1 MQITSS
7 TEAIDFYFSSHDQ
20 SNDSKDGKKKG
31 KLHVKSRN
39 TPGIR
44 AHHNAL
50 EQKRRGVIRG
60 CFETLRKSVP
70 TLDSGKKLSRSG
82 ILRETAKY
90 IRATKEKIVGYQVDI
105 EEMRL
110 QNQLLS
116 NELERLETLP
126 SKNSPLRRGFGAITH
141 TMKSDEEIQEKQRF
155 DKPQMEMVQ
164 LDKTKTG
171 TMFFDSFME
180 SHYQN
185 SSSSTD
191 IFSERNFPTEMQWFD
206 SLSFQQEKEICNQHS
221 DDEDFLID
229 IESGFE
235 QGQVFKVFM

>member
-1 MQITSS
+1 MQTTSS
-7 TEAIDFYFSSHDQ
+7 TETIDFYFSSHNQ
-20 SNDSKDGKKKG
+20 SNNGKKKG

-90 IRATKEKIVGYQVDI
+90 IRATKEKMVGYQVDI

-116 NELERLETLP
+116 NELERLEALP
-126 SKNSPLRRGFGAITH
+126 SKNSPLRRDFGDVTH
-141 TMKSDEEIQEKQRF
+141 TMKSDEEIQEKQRV
-155 DKPQMEMVQ
+155 DKPQSEMVQ
-164 LDKTKTG
+164 LEKTKTG
-171 TMFFDSFME
+171 TMFLDSFME

-185 SSSSTD
+185 SASSTE
-191 IFSERNFPTEMQWFD
+191 ILWERNFPKEMQWFD
-206 SLSFQQEKEICNQHS
+206 SLSCQQEKELSNQNS
-221 DDEDFLID
+221 DEEDFLID
-229 IESGFE
+229 VEGGFE
-235 QGQVFKVFM
+235 QGQVFKSLYI

>member
-1 MQITSS
+1 MQTTSS
-7 TEAIDFYFSSHDQ
+7 TETIDFYFSSHNQ
-20 SNDSKDGKKKG
+20 SNNGKKKG

-70 TLDSGKKLSRSG
+70 TLDSGRKLSRSG

-90 IRATKEKIVGYQVDI
+90 IQATKEKMVGYQVDI

-116 NELERLETLP
+116 NELERLEALP
-126 SKNSPLRRGFGAITH
+126 SKNSPLRRDFGDVTH
-141 TMKSDEEIQEKQRF
+141 TMKSDEEIQEKQRV
-155 DKPQMEMVQ
+155 DKPQSEMVQ
-164 LDKTKTG
+164 LEKTKTG
-171 TMFFDSFME
+171 TMFLDSFME

-185 SSSSTD
+185 SASSTE
-191 IFSERNFPTEMQWFD
+191 ILWERNFPKEMQWFD
-206 SLSFQQEKEICNQHS
+206 SLSCQQEKELSNQNS
-221 DDEDFLID
+221 DEEDFLID
-229 IESGFE
+229 VEGGFE
-235 QGQVFKVFM
+235 QGQVFKSLYI

>member
-1 MQITSS
+1 MQTTSS
-7 TEAIDFYFSSHDQ
+7 TETIDFYFSSHNQ
-20 SNDSKDGKKKG
+20 SNNGKKKG

-90 IRATKEKIVGYQVDI
+90 IRATKEKMVGHQVDI

-116 NELERLETLP
+116 NELERLEALP
-126 SKNSPLRRGFGAITH
+126 TKNSPLRRDFGDVTH
-141 TMKSDEEIQEKQRF
+141 TINSDEEIQEKQRF
-155 DKPQMEMVQ
+155 DKPQSETVQ
-164 LDKTKTG
+164 LADKTKTG
-171 TMFFDSFME
+171 TMFLDSFME

-185 SSSSTD
+185 SASSTE
-191 IFSERNFPTEMQWFD
+191 ILWERNFPKEMQWFD
-206 SLSFQQEKEICNQHS
+206 SLSCQQEKELSNQNS
-221 DDEDFLID
+221 DEEDFLID
-229 IESGFE
+229 VEGGFE
-235 QGQVFKVFM
+235 QGQVFKSLYI

>member
-1 MQITSS
+1 MQTTSS
-7 TEAIDFYFSSHDQ
+7 TETIDFYFSSHNQ
-20 SNDSKDGKKKG
+20 SNNGKKKG

-90 IRATKEKIVGYQVDI
+90 IRATKEKMVGYQADI

-116 NELERLETLP
+116 NELERLEALP
-126 SKNSPLRRGFGAITH
+126 SKNSPLHRDFGDVTH
-141 TMKSDEEIQEKQRF
+141 TMKSDEEIQEKQRV
-155 DKPQMEMVQ
+155 DKPQSEMVQ
-164 LDKTKTG
+164 LEKTKTG
-171 TMFFDSFME
+171 TMFLDSFME

-185 SSSSTD
+185 SASSTE
-191 IFSERNFPTEMQWFD
+191 ILWERNFPKEMQWFD
-206 SLSFQQEKEICNQHS
+206 SLSCQQEKELSNQNS
-221 DDEDFLID
+221 DEEDFLID
-229 IESGFE
+229 VEGGFE
-235 QGQVFKVFM
+235 QGQVFKSLYI

>member
-1 MQITSS
+1 MQTTSS
-7 TEAIDFYFSSHDQ
+7 TETIDFYFSSHNQ
-20 SNDSKDGKKKG
+20 SNNGKKKG

-90 IRATKEKIVGYQVDI
+90 IRATKEKMVGYQVDI

-116 NELERLETLP
+116 NELERLEALP
-126 SKNSPLRRGFGAITH
+126 SKNSPLHRDFGDVTH
-141 TMKSDEEIQEKQRF
+141 TMKSDEEIQEKQRV
-155 DKPQMEMVQ
+155 DKPQSEMVQ
-164 LDKTKTG
+164 LEKTKTG
-171 TMFFDSFME
+171 TMFLDSFME

-185 SSSSTD
+185 SASSTE
-191 IFSERNFPTEMQWFD
+191 ILWERNFPKEMQWFD
-206 SLSFQQEKEICNQHS
+206 SLSCQQEKELSNQNS
-221 DDEDFLID
+221 DEEDFLID
-229 IESGFE
+229 VEGGFE
-235 QGQVFKVFM
+235 QGQVFKSLYI

>member
-1 MQITSS
+1 MQTTSN
-7 TEAIDFYFSSHDQ
+7 TETIDFYFSSHNQ
-20 SNDSKDGKKKG
+20 SNNGKKKG

-90 IRATKEKIVGYQVDI
+90 IRATKEKMVGYQVDI

-116 NELERLETLP
+116 NELERLEALP
-126 SKNSPLRRGFGAITH
+126 SKNSPLRRDFGDVTH
-141 TMKSDEEIQEKQRF
+141 TMKSDEEIQEKQRV
-155 DKPQMEMVQ
+155 DKPQSEMVQ
-164 LDKTKTG
+164 LEKTKTG
-171 TMFFDSFME
+171 TMFLDSFME

-185 SSSSTD
+185 SASSTE
-191 IFSERNFPTEMQWFD
+191 ILWGRNFPKEMQWFD
-206 SLSFQQEKEICNQHS
+206 SLSCQQEKELSNQNS
-221 DDEDFLID
+221 DEEDFLID
-229 IESGFE
+229 VEGGFE
-235 QGQVFKVFM
+235 QGQVFKSLYI

>member
-1 MQITSS
+1 MQTTSS
-7 TEAIDFYFSSHDQ
+7 TETIDFYFSSHNQ
-20 SNDSKDGKKKG
+20 SNNGKKKG

-90 IRATKEKIVGYQVDI
+90 IRVTKEKMVGHQVDI

-116 NELERLETLP
+116 NELERLEALP
-126 SKNSPLRRGFGAITH
+126 SKNSPLHRDFGDVTH
-141 TMKSDEEIQEKQRF
+141 TMKSDEEIQEKQRV
-155 DKPQMEMVQ
+155 DKPQSEMVQ
-164 LDKTKTG
+164 LEKTKTG
-171 TMFFDSFME
+171 TMFLDSFME

-185 SSSSTD
+185 SASSTE
-191 IFSERNFPTEMQWFD
+191 ILWERNFPKEMQWFD
-206 SLSFQQEKEICNQHS
+206 SLSCQQEKELSNQNS
-221 DDEDFLID
+221 DEEDFLID
-229 IESGFE
+229 VEGGFE
-235 QGQVFKVFM
+235 QGQVFKSLYI

>member
-1 MQITSS
+1 MQTTSS
-7 TEAIDFYFSSHDQ
+7 TETIDFYFSSHNQ
-20 SNDSKDGKKKG
+20 SNNGKKKG

-70 TLDSGKKLSRSG
+70 TLDSGRKLSRSG

-90 IRATKEKIVGYQVDI
+90 IRATKEKMVGYQVDI

-116 NELERLETLP
+116 NELERLEALP
-126 SKNSPLRRGFGAITH
+126 SKNSPLHRDFGDVTH
-141 TMKSDEEIQEKQRF
+141 TMKSDEEIQEKQRVE
-155 DKPQMEMVQ
+155 KPQSEMVQ
-164 LDKTKTG
+164 LEKTKTG
-171 TMFFDSFME
+171 TMFLDSFME

-185 SSSSTD
+185 SASSTE
-191 IFSERNFPTEMQWFD
+191 ILWERNFPKEMQWFD
-206 SLSFQQEKEICNQHS
+206 SLSCQQEKELSNQNS
-221 DDEDFLID
+221 DEEDFLID
-229 IESGFE
+229 VEGGFE
-235 QGQVFKVFM
+235 QGQVFKSLYI

>member
-1 MQITSS
+1 MQTTSS
-7 TEAIDFYFSSHDQ
+7 TETIDFYFSSHNQ
-20 SNDSKDGKKKG
+20 SNNGKKKG

-90 IRATKEKIVGYQVDI
+90 IRATKEKMVGHQVDI

-116 NELERLETLP
+116 NELERLEALP
-126 SKNSPLRRGFGAITH
+126 SKNSPLHRDFGDVTH
-141 TMKSDEEIQEKQRF
+141 TMKSDEEIQEKQRV
-155 DKPQMEMVQ
+155 DKPQSEMVQ
-164 LDKTKTG
+164 LEKTKTG
-171 TMFFDSFME
+171 TMFLDSFME

-185 SSSSTD
+185 SASSTE
-191 IFSERNFPTEMQWFD
+191 ILWERNFPKEMQWFD
-206 SLSFQQEKEICNQHS
+206 SLSCQQEKELSNQNS
-221 DDEDFLID
+221 DEEDFLID
-229 IESGFE
+229 VEGGFE
-235 QGQVFKVFM
+235 QGQVFKSLYI

>member
-1 MQITSS
+1 MQTTSS
-7 TEAIDFYFSSHDQ
+7 TETIDFYFSSHNQ
-20 SNDSKDGKKKG
+20 SNNGKKKG

-70 TLDSGKKLSRSG
+70 TLDSRKKLSRSG

-90 IRATKEKIVGYQVDI
+90 IRATKEKMVGYQVDI

-126 SKNSPLRRGFGAITH
+126 SKNSPLHRDFGDVTH
-141 TMKSDEEIQEKQRF
+141 TMKSDEEIQEKQRV
-155 DKPQMEMVQ
+155 DKPQSEMVQ
-164 LDKTKTG
+164 LEKTKTG
-171 TMFFDSFME
+171 TMFLDSFME

-185 SSSSTD
+185 SASSTE
-191 IFSERNFPTEMQWFD
+191 ILWERNFPKEMQWFD
-206 SLSFQQEKEICNQHS
+206 SLSCQQEKELSNQNS
-221 DDEDFLID
+221 DEEDFLID
-229 IESGFE
+229 VEGGFE
-235 QGQVFKVFM
+235 QGQVFKSLYI

>member
-1 MQITSS
+1 M
-7 TEAIDFYFSSHDQ
+7 
-20 SNDSKDGKKKG
+20 
-31 KLHVKSRN
+31 KSRN

-70 TLDSGKKLSRSG
+70 TLDSGRKLSRSG

-90 IRATKEKIVGYQVDI
+90 IRATKEKMVGYQVDI

-116 NELERLETLP
+116 NELERLEALP
-126 SKNSPLRRGFGAITH
+126 SKNSPLHRDFGDVTH
-141 TMKSDEEIQEKQRF
+141 TMKSDEEIQEKQRV
-155 DKPQMEMVQ
+155 DKPQSEMVQ
-164 LDKTKTG
+164 LEKTTTG
-171 TMFFDSFME
+171 TMFLDSFME

-185 SSSSTD
+185 SASSTE
-191 IFSERNFPTEMQWFD
+191 ILWERNFPKEMQWFD
-206 SLSFQQEKEICNQHS
+206 SLSCQQEKELSNQNS
-221 DDEDFLID
+221 DEEDFLID
-229 IESGFE
+229 VEGGFE
-235 QGQVFKVFM
+235 QGQVFKSLYI

>member
-1 MQITSS
+1 MQTTSS
-7 TEAIDFYFSSHDQ
+7 TETIDFYFSSHNQ
-20 SNDSKDGKKKG
+20 SNNGKKKG

-90 IRATKEKIVGYQVDI
+90 IRATKEKMVGYQVDI
-105 EEMRL
+105 EEMLL

-116 NELERLETLP
+116 NELERLEALP
-126 SKNSPLRRGFGAITH
+126 RKNSPLRRDLGDVTH

-155 DKPQMEMVQ
+155 DTPQSEMVQ

-171 TMFFDSFME
+171 TMFLDSFME

-185 SSSSTD
+185 SVSSTE
-191 IFSERNFPTEMQWFD
+191 IFWERNFPKEMLWFD
-206 SLSFQQEKEICNQHS
+206 SLSCQPEKEISNQNS
-221 DDEDFLID
+221 DEEDFLID
-229 IESGFE
+229 VESGFE
-235 QGQVFKVFM
+235 QGQVFESLYI

>member
-1 MQITSS
+1 MQTTSN
-7 TEAIDFYFSSHDQ
+7 TETIDFYFSSHNQ
-20 SNDSKDGKKKG
+20 SNNGKKKG

-90 IRATKEKIVGYQVDI
+90 IRATKEKMVGYQVDI

-116 NELERLETLP
+116 NELERLEALP
-126 SKNSPLRRGFGAITH
+126 SKNSPLRRDFGDVTH
-141 TMKSDEEIQEKQRF
+141 TMKSDEEIQEKQRV
-155 DKPQMEMVQ
+155 DKPQSEMVQ
-164 LDKTKTG
+164 LEKTKTG
-171 TMFFDSFME
+171 TMFLDSFME

-185 SSSSTD
+185 SASSTE
-191 IFSERNFPTEMQWFD
+191 ILWERNFPKEMQWFD
-206 SLSFQQEKEICNQHS
+206 SLSCQQEKELSNQNS
-221 DDEDFLID
+221 DEEDFLID
-229 IESGFE
+229 VEGGFE
-235 QGQVFKVFM
+235 QGQVFKSLYI

>member
-1 MQITSS
+1 MQTTSS
-7 TEAIDFYFSSHDQ
+7 TETIDFYFSSHNQ
-20 SNDSKDGKKKG
+20 SNNGKKKG

-70 TLDSGKKLSRSG
+70 TLDSGRKLSRSG

-90 IRATKEKIVGYQVDI
+90 IRATKEKMVGYEVDI

-116 NELERLETLP
+116 NELERLEALP
-126 SKNSPLRRGFGAITH
+126 RKNSPLRRDFSDVAH
-141 TMKSDEEIQEKQRF
+141 TMKSDEDIQEKQRF
-155 DKPQMEMVQ
+155 DKPQSETVQ

-171 TMFFDSFME
+171 TMFLDSFME

-185 SSSSTD
+185 SASSTE
-191 IFSERNFPTEMQWFD
+191 IFWERNFPKEMLWFD
-206 SLSFQQEKEICNQHS
+206 SLSCQQEKEISNQNS
-221 DDEDFLID
+221 DEEDFLID
-229 IESGFE
+229 VEGGFE
-235 QGQVFKVFM
+235 QGQVFKSLYI

>member
-1 MQITSS
+1 MQTTSS
-7 TEAIDFYFSSHDQ
+7 TETIDFYFSSHNQ
-20 SNDSKDGKKKG
+20 SNNGKKKG

-70 TLDSGKKLSRSG
+70 TLDSGRKLSRSG

-90 IRATKEKIVGYQVDI
+90 IRATKEKMVGHQVDI

-116 NELERLETLP
+116 NELERLEALP
-126 SKNSPLRRGFGAITH
+126 RKNSPLRRDFGDVTH
-141 TMKSDEEIQEKQRF
+141 TINSDEEIQEKQRF
-155 DKPQMEMVQ
+155 DKPQSDTVQ
-164 LDKTKTG
+164 LADKTKTG
-171 TMFFDSFME
+171 TMFLDSFME

-185 SSSSTD
+185 SASSTE
-191 IFSERNFPTEMQWFD
+191 ILWERNFPKEMQWFD
-206 SLSFQQEKEICNQHS
+206 SLSCQQEKELSNQNS
-221 DDEDFLID
+221 DEEDFLID
-229 IESGFE
+229 VEGGFE
-235 QGQVFKVFM
+235 QGQVFKSLYI

>member
-1 MQITSS
+1 MQTTSS
-7 TEAIDFYFSSHDQ
+7 TETIDFYFSSHNQ
-20 SNDSKDGKKKG
+20 SNNGKKKG

-90 IRATKEKIVGYQVDI
+90 IRATKEKMVGYQVDI
-105 EEMRL
+105 EEMLL

-116 NELERLETLP
+116 NELERLEALP
-126 SKNSPLRRGFGAITH
+126 RKNSPLRRDLGDVTH

-155 DKPQMEMVQ
+155 DTPQSEMVQ

-171 TMFFDSFME
+171 TMFLDSFIE

-185 SSSSTD
+185 SASSTE
-191 IFSERNFPTEMQWFD
+191 IFWEKNFSKEMLWFD
-206 SLSFQQEKEICNQHS
+206 SLLCQQEKEISNQNS
-221 DDEDFLID
+221 DEEDFLID
-229 IESGFE
+229 VEGGFE
-235 QGQVFKVFM
+235 QGQVFKSLYI

>member
-1 MQITSS
+1 MMQTTSN
-7 TEAIDFYFSSHDQ
+7 TETIDFYFSSHNQ
-20 SNDSKDGKKKG
+20 SNNGKKKG

-90 IRATKEKIVGYQVDI
+90 IRATKEKMVGYQVDI

-116 NELERLETLP
+116 NELERLEALP
-126 SKNSPLRRGFGAITH
+126 SKNSPLRRDFGDVTH
-141 TMKSDEEIQEKQRF
+141 TMKSDEEIQEKQRV
-155 DKPQMEMVQ
+155 DKPQSEMVQ
-164 LDKTKTG
+164 LEKTKTG
-171 TMFFDSFME
+171 TMFLDSFME

-185 SSSSTD
+185 SASSTE
-191 IFSERNFPTEMQWFD
+191 ILWERNFPKEMQWFD
-206 SLSFQQEKEICNQHS
+206 SLSCQQEKELSNQNS
-221 DDEDFLID
+221 DEEDFLID
-229 IESGFE
+229 VEGGFE
-235 QGQVFKVFM
+235 QGQVFKSLYI

>member
-1 MQITSS
+1 MQTTSS
-7 TEAIDFYFSSHDQ
+7 TETIDFYFSSHNQ
-20 SNDSKDGKKKG
+20 SNNGKKKG

-70 TLDSGKKLSRSG
+70 TLDSGRKLSRSG

-90 IRATKEKIVGYQVDI
+90 IRATKEKMVGYQVDI

-116 NELERLETLP
+116 NELERLEALP
-126 SKNSPLRRGFGAITH
+126 SKNSPLHRDFGDVTH
-141 TMKSDEEIQEKQRF
+141 TMKSDEEIQEKQRV
-155 DKPQMEMVQ
+155 DKPQSEMVQ
-164 LDKTKTG
+164 LEKTKTG
-171 TMFFDSFME
+171 TMFLDSFME

-185 SSSSTD
+185 SASSTE
-191 IFSERNFPTEMQWFD
+191 ILWERNFPKEMQWFD
-206 SLSFQQEKEICNQHS
+206 SLSCQQEKELSHQNS
-221 DDEDFLID
+221 DEEDFLID
-229 IESGFE
+229 VEGGFE
-235 QGQVFKVFM
+235 QGQVFKSLYI

>member
-1 MQITSS
+1 MQTTSS
-7 TEAIDFYFSSHDQ
+7 TETIDFYFSSHNQ
-20 SNDSKDGKKKG
+20 SNNGKKKG

-90 IRATKEKIVGYQVDI
+90 IRATKEKMVGYQVDI

-116 NELERLETLP
+116 NELERLEALP
-126 SKNSPLRRGFGAITH
+126 SKNSPLRRDFGDVTH
-141 TMKSDEEIQEKQRF
+141 TIKSDEEIQEKQRV
-155 DKPQMEMVQ
+155 DKPQSEMVQ
-164 LDKTKTG
+164 LEKTKTG
-171 TMFFDSFME
+171 TMFLDSFME

-185 SSSSTD
+185 SARSTE
-191 IFSERNFPTEMQWFD
+191 IFWESNFPKEMLWFD
-206 SLSFQQEKEICNQHS
+206 SLSCQQEKEISNQNS
-221 DDEDFLID
+221 DEEDFLID
-229 IESGFE
+229 VEGGFD
-235 QGQVFKVFM
+235 QGKVFKSLNI

>member
-1 MQITSS
+1 MQTTSS
-7 TEAIDFYFSSHDQ
+7 TETIDFYFSSHNQ
-20 SNDSKDGKKKG
+20 SNNGKKKG

-90 IRATKEKIVGYQVDI
+90 IRATKEKMVGYQVDI

-116 NELERLETLP
+116 NELERLEALP
-126 SKNSPLRRGFGAITH
+126 SKNSPLRRDFGDVTH
-141 TMKSDEEIQEKQRF
+141 TIKSDEEIQEKQRV
-155 DKPQMEMVQ
+155 DKPQSEMVQ
-164 LDKTKTG
+164 LEKTKTG
-171 TMFFDSFME
+171 TMFLDSFME

-185 SSSSTD
+185 SASSTE
-191 IFSERNFPTEMQWFD
+191 ILWERNFPKEMQWFD
-206 SLSFQQEKEICNQHS
+206 SLSCQQEKELSNQNS
-221 DDEDFLID
+221 DEEDFLID
-229 IESGFE
+229 VEGGFE
-235 QGQVFKVFM
+235 QGQVFKSLYI

>member
-1 MQITSS
+1 M
-7 TEAIDFYFSSHDQ
+7 
-20 SNDSKDGKKKG
+20 
-31 KLHVKSRN
+31 KSRN

-90 IRATKEKIVGYQVDI
+90 IRATKEKMVGYQVDI

-116 NELERLETLP
+116 NELERLEALP
-126 SKNSPLRRGFGAITH
+126 SKNSPLHRDFGDVTH
-141 TMKSDEEIQEKQRF
+141 TMKSDEEIQEKQRV
-155 DKPQMEMVQ
+155 DKPQSEMVQ
-164 LDKTKTG
+164 LEKTKTG
-171 TMFFDSFME
+171 TMFLDSFME

-185 SSSSTD
+185 SASSTE
-191 IFSERNFPTEMQWFD
+191 ILWERNFPKEMQWFD
-206 SLSFQQEKEICNQHS
+206 SLSCQQEKELSNQNS
-221 DDEDFLID
+221 DEEDFLID
-229 IESGFE
+229 VEGGFE
-235 QGQVFKVFM
+235 QGQVFKSLYI

>member
-1 MQITSS
+1 MQTTSS
-7 TEAIDFYFSSHDQ
+7 TETIDFYFSSHNL
-20 SNDSKDGKKKG
+20 SNNGKKKG

-90 IRATKEKIVGYQVDI
+90 IRATKEKMVGYQADI

-116 NELERLETLP
+116 NELERLEALP
-126 SKNSPLRRGFGAITH
+126 SKNSPLHRDFGDVTH
-141 TMKSDEEIQEKQRF
+141 TMKSDEEIQEKQRV
-155 DKPQMEMVQ
+155 DKPQSEMVQ
-164 LDKTKTG
+164 LEKTKTG
-171 TMFFDSFME
+171 TMFLDSFME

-185 SSSSTD
+185 SASSTE
-191 IFSERNFPTEMQWFD
+191 ILWERNFPKEMQWFD
-206 SLSFQQEKEICNQHS
+206 SLSCQQEKELSNQNS
-221 DDEDFLID
+221 DEEDFLID
-229 IESGFE
+229 VEGGFE
-235 QGQVFKVFM
+235 QGQVFKSLYI

>member
-1 MQITSS
+1 MQTTSS
-7 TEAIDFYFSSHDQ
+7 TETIDFYFSSHNQ
-20 SNDSKDGKKKG
+20 SNNGKKKG

-70 TLDSGKKLSRSG
+70 TLDSGRKLSRSG

-90 IRATKEKIVGYQVDI
+90 IRATKEKMVGYQVDI

-116 NELERLETLP
+116 NELERLEALP
-126 SKNSPLRRGFGAITH
+126 SKNSPLHRDFGDVTH
-141 TMKSDEEIQEKQRF
+141 TMKSDEEIQEKQRV
-155 DKPQMEMVQ
+155 DKPQSEMVQ
-164 LDKTKTG
+164 LEKTKTG
-171 TMFFDSFME
+171 TMFLDSFME

-185 SSSSTD
+185 SASSTE
-191 IFSERNFPTEMQWFD
+191 ILWERNFPKEMQWFD
-206 SLSFQQEKEICNQHS
+206 SLSCQQEKELSNQNS
-221 DDEDFLID
+221 DEEDFLID
-229 IESGFE
+229 VEGGFE
-235 QGQVFKVFM
+235 QGQVFKSLYI

>member
-1 MQITSS
+1 MQTTSS
-7 TEAIDFYFSSHDQ
+7 TEAIDFYFSSHNQ
-20 SNDSKDGKKKG
+20 SNNGKKKG

-90 IRATKEKIVGYQVDI
+90 IRATKEKMVGHQVDI

-116 NELERLETLP
+116 NELERLEALP
-126 SKNSPLRRGFGAITH
+126 SKNSPLRRDFGDVTH
-141 TMKSDEEIQEKQRF
+141 TMKSDEEIQEKQRV
-155 DKPQMEMVQ
+155 DKPQSEMVQ
-164 LDKTKTG
+164 LEKTKTG
-171 TMFFDSFME
+171 TMFLDSFME

-185 SSSSTD
+185 SASSTE
-191 IFSERNFPTEMQWFD
+191 ILWERNFPKEMQWFD
-206 SLSFQQEKEICNQHS
+206 SLSCQQEKELSNQNS
-221 DDEDFLID
+221 DEEDFLID
-229 IESGFE
+229 VEGGFE
-235 QGQVFKVFM
+235 QGQVFKSLYI

>member
-1 MQITSS
+1 MQTTSS
-7 TEAIDFYFSSHDQ
+7 TETIDFYFSSHNQ
-20 SNDSKDGKKKG
+20 SNNGKKKG

-70 TLDSGKKLSRSG
+70 TLDSGRKLSRSG

-90 IRATKEKIVGYQVDI
+90 IRATKEKMVGYQVDI

-116 NELERLETLP
+116 NELERLEALP
-126 SKNSPLRRGFGAITH
+126 SKNSPLHRDFGDVTH
-141 TMKSDEEIQEKQRF
+141 TMKSDEEIQEKQRV
-155 DKPQMEMVQ
+155 DKPQSEMVQ
-164 LDKTKTG
+164 LEKTKTG
-171 TMFFDSFME
+171 TMFLDSFME

-185 SSSSTD
+185 SASSTE
-191 IFSERNFPTEMQWFD
+191 ILWERNFPKEIQWFD
-206 SLSFQQEKEICNQHS
+206 SLSCQQEKELSNQNS
-221 DDEDFLID
+221 DEEDFLID
-229 IESGFE
+229 VEGGFE
-235 QGQVFKVFM
+235 QGQVFKSLYI

>member
-1 MQITSS
+1 MQTTSS
-7 TEAIDFYFSSHDQ
+7 TETIDFYFSSHNQ
-20 SNDSKDGKKKG
+20 SNNGKKKG

-90 IRATKEKIVGYQVDI
+90 IRATKEKMVGYQVDI

-116 NELERLETLP
+116 NELERLEALP
-126 SKNSPLRRGFGAITH
+126 SKNSPLRRDFGDVTH
-141 TMKSDEEIQEKQRF
+141 TIKSDEEIQEKQRF
-155 DKPQMEMVQ
+155 DKPQSGMIQ

-171 TMFFDSFME
+171 TMFLDSFME

-185 SSSSTD
+185 SARSTE
-191 IFSERNFPTEMQWFD
+191 IFWESNFPKEMLWFD
-206 SLSFQQEKEICNQHS
+206 SLSCQQEKEISNQNS
-221 DDEDFLID
+221 DEEDFLID
-229 IESGFE
+229 VEGGFD
-235 QGQVFKVFM
+235 QGKVFKSLNI

>member
-1 MQITSS
+1 M
-7 TEAIDFYFSSHDQ
+7 
-20 SNDSKDGKKKG
+20 
-31 KLHVKSRN
+31 KSRN

-90 IRATKEKIVGYQVDI
+90 IRATKEKMVGYQIDI

-116 NELERLETLP
+116 NELERLEALP
-126 SKNSPLRRGFGAITH
+126 SKNSPLHRDFGDVTH
-141 TMKSDEEIQEKQRF
+141 TMKSDEEIQEKQRV
-155 DKPQMEMVQ
+155 DKPQSEMVQ
-164 LDKTKTG
+164 LEKTKTG
-171 TMFFDSFME
+171 TMFLDSFME

-185 SSSSTD
+185 SASSTE
-191 IFSERNFPTEMQWFD
+191 ILWERNFPKEMQWFD
-206 SLSFQQEKEICNQHS
+206 SLSCQQEKELSNQNS
-221 DDEDFLID
+221 DEEDFLID
-229 IESGFE
+229 VEGGFE
-235 QGQVFKVFM
+235 QGQVFKSLYI

>member
-1 MQITSS
+1 M
-7 TEAIDFYFSSHDQ
+7 
-20 SNDSKDGKKKG
+20 
-31 KLHVKSRN
+31 KSRN

-70 TLDSGKKLSRSG
+70 TLDSGRKLSRSG

-90 IRATKEKIVGYQVDI
+90 IRATKEKMVGYQVDI

-116 NELERLETLP
+116 NELERLEALP
-126 SKNSPLRRGFGAITH
+126 SKNSPLHRDFGDVTH
-141 TMKSDEEIQEKQRF
+141 TMKSDEEIQEKQRV
-155 DKPQMEMVQ
+155 DKPQSEMVQ
-164 LDKTKTG
+164 LEKTKTG
-171 TMFFDSFME
+171 TMFLDSFVE

-185 SSSSTD
+185 SASSTE
-191 IFSERNFPTEMQWFD
+191 ILWERNFPKEMQWFD
-206 SLSFQQEKEICNQHS
+206 SLSCQQEKELSNQNS
-221 DDEDFLID
+221 DEEDFLID
-229 IESGFE
+229 VEGGFE
-235 QGQVFKVFM
+235 QGQVFKSLYI

>member
-1 MQITSS
+1 MQTTSS
-7 TEAIDFYFSSHDQ
+7 TETIDFYFSSHNQ
-20 SNDSKDGKKKG
+20 SNNGKKKG

-90 IRATKEKIVGYQVDI
+90 IRATKEKMVGYQVDI

-116 NELERLETLP
+116 NELERLEALP
-126 SKNSPLRRGFGAITH
+126 RKNSPLRRDFSDVTH

-155 DKPQMEMVQ
+155 DKPQSEMVQ

-171 TMFFDSFME
+171 TMFLDSLRE

-185 SSSSTD
+185 SASSTE
-191 IFSERNFPTEMQWFD
+191 IFWERNFTKEMLWFD
-206 SLSFQQEKEICNQHS
+206 SLSCQQEMEISNQNS
-221 DDEDFLID
+221 EEDFLID
-229 IESGFE
+229 VEDGFE
-235 QGQVFKVFM
+235 QGQVFKSLYI

>member
-1 MQITSS
+1 M
-7 TEAIDFYFSSHDQ
+7 
-20 SNDSKDGKKKG
+20 
-31 KLHVKSRN
+31 KSRN

-70 TLDSGKKLSRSG
+70 TLDSGRKLSRSG

-90 IRATKEKIVGYQVDI
+90 IRATKEKMVGYQVDI

-116 NELERLETLP
+116 NELERLEALP
-126 SKNSPLRRGFGAITH
+126 SKNSPLHRDFGDVTH
-141 TMKSDEEIQEKQRF
+141 TMKSDEEIQEKQRV
-155 DKPQMEMVQ
+155 DKPQSEMVQ
-164 LDKTKTG
+164 LEKTKTG
-171 TMFFDSFME
+171 TMFLDSFME

-185 SSSSTD
+185 SASSTE
-191 IFSERNFPTEMQWFD
+191 ILWERNFPKEMQWFD
-206 SLSFQQEKEICNQHS
+206 SLSCQQEKELSNQNS
-221 DDEDFLID
+221 DEEDFLID
-229 IESGFE
+229 VEGGFE
-235 QGQVFKVFM
+235 QGQVFKSLYI

>member
-1 MQITSS
+1 MQTTSS
-7 TEAIDFYFSSHDQ
+7 TETIDFYFSSHNQ
-20 SNDSKDGKKKG
+20 SNNGKKKG

-70 TLDSGKKLSRSG
+70 TLDSGRKLSRSG

-90 IRATKEKIVGYQVDI
+90 IRATKEKMVGYQVDI

-116 NELERLETLP
+116 NELERLEALP
-126 SKNSPLRRGFGAITH
+126 SKNSPLHRDFGDVTH
-141 TMKSDEEIQEKQRF
+141 TMKSDEEIQEKQRV
-155 DKPQMEMVQ
+155 DKPQSEMVQ
-164 LDKTKTG
+164 LEKTKTG
-171 TMFFDSFME
+171 TMFLDSFVE

-185 SSSSTD
+185 SASSTE
-191 IFSERNFPTEMQWFD
+191 ILWERNFPKEMQWFD
-206 SLSFQQEKEICNQHS
+206 SLSCQQEKELSNQNS
-221 DDEDFLID
+221 DEEDFLID
-229 IESGFE
+229 VEGGFE
-235 QGQVFKVFM
+235 QGQVFKSLYI